1 MKNRLSRGIMLL
13 AAMAIMISLVIA
25 LAPDASAQDSRPA
38 AKGVEATTYAIPVGF
53 TPKTC
58 CITIMPGATI
68 STTEIS
74 PASAASSNPYSSL
87 SRWFCM
93 GYQNGNNP

>member
-1 MKNRLSRGIMLL
+1 MRNILSKSVMVL
-13 AAMAIMISLVIA
+13 ATIAIAVSMVAA
-25 LAPDASAQDSRPA
+25 LTPDASAQDSRPA

-74 PASAASSNPYSSL
+74 PASAASSNPYSSP